1 MPKNIALLAVI
12 LVGFAGPAQAQDA
25 SACQAASAAH
35 RQAAMAVGQQAKD
48 VAAAL
53 TARAGLAE
61 KETAARQACAR
72 IPQLSAGI
80 DIIKEDVDLTLGAQ
94 VPACKA
100 AIDAAAPH
108 VQSAG
113 QIARARDKAMASKVL
128 GFLSTARANA
138 ETPCKDYPGVL
149 GRILRAENMMIA
161 VGSAN

>member
-1 MPKNIALLAVI
+1 MFMRTCSLAVAI
-12 LVGFAGPAQAQDA
+12 IVFALPAQAQDA
-25 SACQAASAAH
+25 AACQAAGMAH
-35 RQAAMAVGQQAKD
+35 RQAVMAVAQQARD

-61 KETAARQACAR
+61 TEAAARTACDR
-72 IPQLSAGI
+72 IPQLYGRI
-80 DIIKEDVDLTLGAQ
+80 DITKEDLDLTLGAA
-94 VPACKA
+94 VPACKT

-113 QIARARDKAMASKVL
+113 QLARGGDKELASKVL
-128 GFLSTARANA
+128 GFLKKARADA
-138 ETPCKDYPGVL
+138 EAPCKDYPGVL